1 MYYLY
6 NLHFNR
12 LIMEIYIVYFLYTYL
27 SMVSGVRRNR
37 SSDNLVI
44 NSLNRI
50 FKINGDIKKIGDIKR
65 SLKDQHGY
73 HDNEILSSGRI
84 LKDDE
89 EYSKDEHKK
98 LYTVSKIRGGLNISV
113 QTMQGK
119 TIQLQVSQNETV
131 LDLKNKLEKEQT
143 IPVDQQ
149 RLIFDGKLL
158 ENGKTISDYGIK
170 ENAVIQLVLRLR
182 GG

>member
-1 MYYLY
+1 
-6 NLHFNR
+6 
-12 LIMEIYIVYFLYTYL
+12 MEVYIVFFLYMYL
-27 SMVSGVRRNR
+27 GMISCVRRSQPSN
-37 SSDNLVI
+37 NLII

-50 FKINGDIKKIGDIKR
+50 FKISGDIKKIGDIKR
-65 SLKDQHGY
+65 CLKEEHGY
-73 HDNEILSSGRI
+73 HDHEILSNNSI

-89 EYSKDEHKK
+89 LYSEEKHKK

-119 TIQLQVSQNETV
+119 RIQLQVSQNETV

-158 ENGKTISDYGIK
+158 ENGKTIADYGIK
-170 ENAVIQLVLRLR
+170 DNAVLQLVLRLR